1 MSGSMLGAARGS
13 AVFPGCGVRSGAR
26 CVPSARDTQ
35 PGRDNSQTAP
45 DGVQY
50 GRYVPSLSTLPV
62 FIASS
67 LALLMVPGPAVL
79 FIVARSSSQGTR
91 AGLVS
96 VLGVHSA
103 SVVHVMAAVAGLS
116 AVVVASAVAFTALK
130 VVGGL
135 YLIHLGIKSIRSAR
149 KLTAITP
156 PVVKPERRLFAEA
169 FTVNL
174 LNPKVAI
181 FFLAFLPQFVTSAQ
195 GPVWS
200 QTLVL
205 GLIYIALGLCSDGV
219 YALLGSRIGSWF
231 GGHVAKVRALRY
243 AEGGILLGL
252 GLLTLAVPHRRT
264 TK

>member
-1 MSGSMLGAARGS
+1 M
-13 AVFPGCGVRSGAR
+13 
-26 CVPSARDTQ
+26 
-35 PGRDNSQTAP
+35 
-45 DGVQY
+45 
-50 GRYVPSLSTLPV
+50 PSLSTLPI

-67 LALLMVPGPAVL
+67 LALLLVPGPAVL

-116 AVVVASAVAFTALK
+116 AIVVASAVAFTALK

-135 YLIHLGIKSIRSAR
+135 YLIYLGIKSIRSATS
-149 KLTAITP
+149 LTAITP
-156 PVVKPERRLFAEA
+156 AVVKPERRLFVEA

-181 FFLAFLPQFVTSAQ
+181 FFLAFLPQFVSSAH
-195 GPVWS
+195 GLLWS
-200 QTLVL
+200 QTMVL
-205 GLIYIALGLCSDGV
+205 GLIYIALGLCSDGM
-219 YALLGSRIGSWF
+219 YAVLGSRLGSWF
-231 GGHVAKVRALRY
+231 AGHIAKVRAMRY
-243 AEGGILLGL
+243 IEGGILIGL
-252 GLLTLAVPHRRT
+252 GVLTLAIPRRHS